1 MQRKKPEHTH
11 THTHT
16 NSVYYLAQT
25 TDLYGQLQTPRQNGM
40 WKRTWEQYLKN
51 PYFWSY
57 LT

>member
-11 THTHT
+11 THKHT

-51 PYFWSY
+51 PYF
-57 LT
+57 